1 MSIEDDT
8 NQNQEDLDEFWSD
21 FSDNDFQIDTNQEKD
36 ELDILYNLQNW
47 LNSNNDIDFMR
58 IFRPFAEINQKEA
71 KGTFLISCPN
81 F

>member
-1 MSIEDDT
+1 MEMAEAITMSIEDDT
-8 NQNQEDLDEFWSD
+8 NQDQEDLDEFWSD

-58 IFRPFAEINQKEA
+58 IFRPFAEINQK
-71 KGTFLISCPN
+71 
-81 F
+81 